1 MDRPP
6 PLIDP
11 KTGEE
16 KEDETLMKERP
27 YQQKM
32 KEVCIEKNTIIY
44 LPTGSGKTYIA
55 IQVINHFAKQ
65 LIP

>member
-6 PLIDP
+6 ALIDP

-16 KEDETLMKERP
+16 KEDETLLKERP

-32 KEVCIEKNTIIY
+32 KEICIEKNTIIY
-44 LPTGSGKTYIA
+44 LPTGEFCEI
-55 IQVINHFAKQ
+55 FFFLL
-65 LIP
+65 LIKFLF